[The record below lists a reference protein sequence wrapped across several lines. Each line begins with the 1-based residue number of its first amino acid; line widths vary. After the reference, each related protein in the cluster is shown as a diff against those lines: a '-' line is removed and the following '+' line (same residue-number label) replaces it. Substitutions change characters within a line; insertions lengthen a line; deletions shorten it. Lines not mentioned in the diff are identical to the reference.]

1 MVKVRT
7 VPSCVSCEQENVI
20 GKEEVQEVDPIS
32 ELELVDTLVTDN
44 LGQLDRQPFQA
55 EDKQIWREGVTLM
68 DCPARYHLRERG
80 SIP

>member
-1 MVKVRT
+1 M
-7 VPSCVSCEQENVI
+7 
-20 GKEEVQEVDPIS
+20 DPIS
-32 ELELVDTLVTDN
+32 ELEFVDTLVTDN